1 MHHLRTLAAITLVVV
16 GAALALPAMAQD
28 KKDPVPAPPKA
39 AAVTVYDNW
48 TDHLVPGDLQVPD
61 GTYVSGQGKKD
72 KAGTLI
78 KVRKHF
84 VPEMIKSI
92 NKL

>member
-1 MHHLRTLAAITLVVV
+1 MHLRTLAAITLVVV

-28 KKDPVPAPPKA
+28 KKDPAPAPAP
-39 AAVTVYDNW
+39 VTVYDVW

-61 GTYVSGQGKKD
+61 GTYISAPGKKD

-78 KVRKHF
+78 KVRTHF

-92 NKL
+92 DKL